1 MADRSV
7 AITGATGL
15 IGGALGAHLRA
26 QGWTVRGIS
35 RSGDEAIRWDPAA
48 GELDGAALEGV
59 DAVVHLAGENVA
71 GRWSDAKKRRIM
83 ESRVKGT
90 TLIAQTLA
98 GLERPPS
105 VLVSASAT
113 GYYGDRGD
121 DRLTEAEPS
130 GEGFL
135 AEVCVAWEASAAPAA
150 AAGIRVVHPRI
161 GIVLAGEG
169 GALAAMKTPF
179 KMGVGG
185 KIGSGEQL
193 MPWVHIDDI
202 VHMIAFALERS
213 ELSGPFNAVAPAPVT
228 NAAFTKALG
237 KVLSRPTFMPLP
249 GGLAKLAMGEAA
261 DEMLLSSTGAVPS
274 VLQSLGYEWRHPEL
288 HGALQAALD

>member
-7 AITGATGL
+7 AITGSTGL
-15 IGGALGAHLRA
+15 IGGALAGQLRE
-26 QGWTVRGIS
+26 QGWAVHGVS
-35 RSGDEAIRWDPAA
+35 RSAENAIRWDPAA
-48 GELDGAALEGV
+48 GELDAAALEGV
-59 DAVVHLAGENVA
+59 NAVVHLAGENVA
-71 GRWSDAKKRRIM
+71 GRWSDAKKKRIM

-98 GLERPPS
+98 GLERPPK

-121 DRLTEAEPS
+121 DRLSEQEPA

-179 KMGVGG
+179 KLGVGG

-193 MPWVHIDDI
+193 MPWVHIDD
-202 VHMIAFALERS
+202 VVRMIAFALEH
-213 ELSGPFNAVAPAPVT
+213 EGLSGPFNAVAPEPVT
-228 NAAFTKALG
+228 NATFTKALG

-274 VLQSLGYEWRHPEL
+274 VLQSVDFEWRYPDL
-288 HGALQAALD
+288 SAALEAALD

>member
-15 IGGALGAHLRA
+15 IGGALGAYLRE

-48 GELDGAALEGV
+48 GELDAAALEGV

-83 ESRVKGT
+83 ESRVEGT

-113 GYYGDRGD
+113 GYYGDRGA
-121 DRLTEAEPS
+121 DRLAEDEPS

-193 MPWVHIDDI
+193 MPWVHIDD
-202 VHMIAFALERS
+202 VVRMIAFALERS
-213 ELSGPFNAVAPAPVT
+213 ELSGPFNAVAPEPVT

-274 VLQSLGYEWRHPEL
+274 VLQSLGYEWLHPEL
-288 HGALQAALD
+288 HEALAAALG